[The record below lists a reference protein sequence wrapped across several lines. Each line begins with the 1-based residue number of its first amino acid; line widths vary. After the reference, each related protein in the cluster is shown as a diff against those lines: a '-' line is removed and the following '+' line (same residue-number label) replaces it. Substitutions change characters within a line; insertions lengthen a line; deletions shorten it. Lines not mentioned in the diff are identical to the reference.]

1 MIGQPD
7 NFLIFPFVTD
17 FRPAEHNFQVGPRQF
32 ELADNF
38 RCRRHIPDINPE
50 TDDLRAAIRRI
61 TDHPVVPID
70 FLVTQAALA
79 VKEVAWA
86 CGYAN
91 PSYFIHS
98 FRAQYGQ
105 TPKGYRQRNEKPV

>member
-1 MIGQPD
+1 M
-7 NFLIFPFVTD
+7 
-17 FRPAEHNFQVGPRQF
+17 AY
-32 ELADNF
+32 
-38 RCRRHIPDINPE
+38 INRMRMA
-50 TDDLRAAIRRI
+50 RAAR
-61 TDHPVVPID
+61 
-70 FLVTQAALA
+70 LLAESALA

-105 TPKGYRQRNEKPV
+105 TPKGYRQRNDKPV